1 MKLKDLCKCF
11 KNIAPVVYWMAYIDE
26 NNITKRIRVMPHF
39 IINDERQRINN
50 CPQCGLHVRSL
61 ELNEEEY
68 KQLTNES
75 NNL

>member
-1 MKLKDLCKCF
+1 
-11 KNIAPVVYWMAYIDE
+11 MAYIDE

-75 NNL
+75 NNCVSVKIAVFDSLLKGQV